1 MSILKKAEEMI
12 IVFDGKDVDEPVRV
26 YMGDM
31 LLKVVKKSVRHNFG
45 Q

>member
-1 MSILKKAEEMI
+1 MEYVHIEKADVMI

-31 LLKVVKKSVRHNFG
+31 LLKVVEKKC
-45 Q
+45 